1 MLVQYRNK
9 LYRIN
14 TVIDP
19 YKAHVKLEL
28 MCSEKEQVMKTMG
41 KVTFEEFI
49 GRLQAVQKEF
59 PDDVEVVLNRGAN
72 RMVRALKANSPNSGK
87 DHKGKLN
94 KSWKKKIEGYGKNI
108 HADIYSTAPHFHL
121 VDRGHKIIDKKG
133 AKKALYRENIF
144 CKKP

>member
-1 MLVQYRNK
+1 
-9 LYRIN
+9 
-14 TVIDP
+14 
-19 YKAHVKLEL
+19 
-28 MCSEKEQVMKTMG
+28 MG

-72 RMVRALKANSPNSGK
+72 RMVRALKENSPDSGK

-94 KSWKKKIEGYGKNI
+94 KSWEKKIEGYSKNI

-121 VDRGHKIIDKKG
+121 VDRGHKIVDKKG
-133 AKKALYRENIF
+133 HEKGFVQGKHFLQKTVDEQQDDLREYMWKSAYRRVKN
-144 CKKP
+144 KLDG